1 VSAAASRPAV
11 GFIGLGTMGRGMARR
26 LVAAGLAVK
35 VFDVNE
41 AAVADLVAAG
51 ATAGGSLAELGAT
64 CDVLMIAVVNDE
76 QVRQVAGAPGETGLL
91 ATARP
96 GTVMLI
102 HSTIPP
108 ETCRELAG
116 SAASAGITVLDA
128 PMTGNE
134 HAAAAGQLSVMVGGE
149 PAGLEAARPAVETF
163 ATRITHLGP
172 AGSGQLAKIANNLAI
187 AITMRAAREAL
198 QLAEA
203 FGISSDAML
212 PLLASGGADSWVVR
226 SWRTIGESAETYPG
240 GAAGLGSLT
249 YKDVSL
255 ALGLAR
261 QAGIEIPTGALASQL
276 LDDAYIAAHEDALRH
291 RQETLADRPR
301 RPQEPFPLP
310 RRQEDP

>member
-1 VSAAASRPAV
+1 MTAAESRAAV

-35 VFDVNE
+35 VFDVHE

-51 ATAGGSLAELGAT
+51 AIAGGSLAEVGAT
-64 CDVLMIAVVNDE
+64 CDVLMIAVVNDK
-76 QVRQVAGAPGETGLL
+76 QVRQVVGIPGETGLL
-91 ATARP
+91 AGARP
-96 GTVMLI
+96 GTVVLI

-108 ETCRELAG
+108 ETCRELAA
-116 SAASAGITVLDA
+116 SAAAAGITVLDA

-149 PAGLEAARPAVETF
+149 PAGLETARLAVETF

-261 QAGIEIPTGALASQL
+261 EAGIEIPTGAVASQL

-291 RQETLADRPR
+291 RQETPVGVPAAASPR
-301 RPQEPFPLP
+301 TFPTTAT
-310 RRQEDP
+310 